1 MNGSNEIR
9 EKREDKKSNGFLTLL
24 KKSLAVRIA
33 SAVVILAAVAAAAVL
48 GTVSY
53 FTHSG
58 KTTKIGFED
67 IGELATQE
75 ARCTEIENI
84 KDAREFFGLFEIPFT
99 QSHYIYSYDV
109 EIKAGIDFG
118 EIEWKET
125 DRKINV
131 SADHAGGK

>member
-1 MNGSNEIR
+1 MIY
-9 EKREDKKSNGFLTLL
+9 KRGGKSVSSKDETKKKKDDKFFTLL
-24 KKSLAVRIA
+24 KKSLAARIA
-33 SAVVILAAVAAAAVL
+33 SAVVILSAVAAVAVL

-53 FTHSG
+53 FTTSV

-84 KDAREFFGLFEIPFT
+84 EDAREFFGLFEIPFT

-109 EIKAGIDFG
+109 
-118 EIEWKET
+118 
-125 DRKINV
+125 
-131 SADHAGGK
+131 

>member
-24 KKSLAVRIA
+24 KKSLAARIA
-33 SAVVILAAVAAAAVL
+33 SAVVILAAVAAVAVL

-75 ARCTEIENI
+75 ARCT
-84 KDAREFFGLFEIPFT
+84 
-99 QSHYIYSYDV
+99 
-109 EIKAGIDFG
+109 GI
-118 EIEWKET
+118 
-125 DRKINV
+125 
-131 SADHAGGK
+131 S